1 MKIKQLG
8 NSSRFFKKHKA
19 FCLIMLFLCLGFS
32 GFAQEVSINAI
43 SNAKEEGQENG
54 SFIIRAR
61 NFLILGSTISYTV
74 TGTATE
80 GDDYSTLSRSV
91 SVTNRNQNIP
101 VDISGIV
108 NDSFTEGDETII
120 ITIESSISYTI
131 NSGAGV
137 ATIVIEDNE
146 PVCGNTPNA
155 PQLNTTE
162 PTIFCEGF
170 TQDLDEYVTDT
181 PPAGTILR
189 WSRSTDLLD
198 EDSYLSSSEIGS
210 RGVYYGFF
218 LNESSACTS
227 PPLKIT
233 IVENENPEITETFPD
248 STCGSGDLTLS
259 ATSAGSLKWYD
270 SLTADTPVYE
280 GVNFLIEGLTT
291 TTSYYVEATAN
302 GCTSDRV
309 EVIATINEQPSSG
322 TGADTTACSLSGNG
336 RVTIVNL
343 DDQLTGQDAGEWT
356 LTSQPAA
363 SNITIDANTVDFVG
377 QPLGEYEFT
386 YTTTGFVAPCTSET
400 TTITITVIDC
410 NPTETDLAIVK
421 TVDKNEVFSGEEVT
435 FTITATN
442 LTGDPV
448 TDIEITDVLDASTG
462 FEYISDNTL
471 VGSFDSTTGVWTIPQ
486 LDAGEAATITITTLV
501 LDSGSH
507 INTATITSSDPLD
520 TTTEN
525 NQSSAEVVIKQIDLS
540 VTKRADKM
548 LTAVGEEVTFTIVLT
563 NETDGLVTDISI
575 TDLIEDAIG
584 FQYVSHTTT
593 TGTYNPISGIWLLS
607 EILGNEEQILEI
619 TTRVIEE
626 GTHINSVEITD
637 SFPLDVTFVENNRA
651 EVTISI
657 AERTSDECGFLFNQF
672 SPNGDGINDYLR
684 INCIEDYPNNT
695 LTIFNRLGSEVY
707 SVVNYDNKW
716 DGTWKKGALPNG
728 TYFYVLD
735 LADGSEVKRGW
746 IQIIR

>member
-1 MKIKQLG
+1 MY
-8 NSSRFFKKHKA
+8 
-19 FCLIMLFLCLGFS
+19 
-32 GFAQEVSINAI
+32 
-43 SNAKEEGQENG
+43 
-54 SFIIRAR
+54 IR
-61 NFLILGSTISYTV
+61 NYNH
-74 TGTATE
+74 
-80 GDDYSTLSRSV
+80 Y
-91 SVTNRNQNIP
+91 N
-101 VDISGIV
+101 
-108 NDSFTEGDETII
+108 
-120 ITIESSISYTI
+120 
-131 NSGAGV
+131 
-137 ATIVIEDNE
+137 
-146 PVCGNTPNA
+146 
-155 PQLNTTE
+155 
-162 PTIFCEGF
+162 
-170 TQDLDEYVTDT
+170 
-181 PPAGTILR
+181 
-189 WSRSTDLLD
+189 
-198 EDSYLSSSEIGS
+198 
-210 RGVYYGFF
+210 YG
-218 LNESSACTS
+218 
-227 PPLKIT
+227 
-233 IVENENPEITETFPD
+233 
-248 STCGSGDLTLS
+248 
-259 ATSAGSLKWYD
+259 
-270 SLTADTPVYE
+270 
-280 GVNFLIEGLTT
+280 
-291 TTSYYVEATAN
+291 
-302 GCTSDRV
+302 
-309 EVIATINEQPSSG
+309 
-322 TGADTTACSLSGNG
+322 
-336 RVTIVNL
+336 
-343 DDQLTGQDAGEWT
+343 
-356 LTSQPAA
+356 
-363 SNITIDANTVDFVG
+363 
-377 QPLGEYEFT
+377 
-386 YTTTGFVAPCTSET
+386 
-400 TTITITVIDC
+400 